1 MPDIERLAAKSAFR
15 EAMARDA
22 YARGE
27 VRIADPDLAGQTW
40 LVASHRGLFAIAA
53 DGAASGDLID
63 ASVKTVLY
71 GWFFGLCRHRDAL
84 YLFENCGHRDR
95 TVPMGRIIRLD
106 LTDDRLSAPTVL
118 VTGLHANC
126 HQIAVVDRLLC
137 VLDTANQ
144 AILRFTLDGEAVD
157 VQRPFAAAPS
167 SDTSGAYLHINAI
180 AAIGDRIA
188 IMLHN
193 GKAIPEKTSELAW
206 LDSDWQLI
214 ERQPLPG
221 HSCHDIVEDERGML
235 WHCDSMSGDIIA
247 SDGTRAHV
255 SDTLMTRG
263 FAITQDAIIVGT
275 STFGP
280 RHLRSKLHGGVVIL
294 NRALE
299 RRTTM
304 TLGGSPTDIIAL

>member
-1 MPDIERLAAKSAFR
+1 MPHAERLAAKSALR

-22 YARGE
+22 YARRE

-40 LVASHRGLFAIAA
+40 LVASHRGVFAIAA
-53 DGAASGDLID
+53 GSATSASPVPGS
-63 ASVKTVLY
+63 AKTVLH

-106 LTDDRLSAPTVL
+106 LASDLLSAPTVL

-126 HQIAVVDRLLC
+126 HQIAVVDGLLC

-167 SDTSGAYLHINAI
+167 HDTSGAYLHINAV
-180 AAIGDRIA
+180 AAVGDRIA

-206 LDSDWQLI
+206 LDRDWRLI

-235 WHCDSMSGDIIA
+235 WHCDSMAGDIIA
-247 SDGTRAHV
+247 SDGARAHV

-263 FAITQDAIIVGT
+263 FAITPAAIIVGT

-280 RHLRSKLHGGVVIL
+280 RHLRSKLRGGVVIL
-294 NRALE
+294 DRALE

-304 TLGGSPTDIIAL
+304 TLDGSPTDIIAL